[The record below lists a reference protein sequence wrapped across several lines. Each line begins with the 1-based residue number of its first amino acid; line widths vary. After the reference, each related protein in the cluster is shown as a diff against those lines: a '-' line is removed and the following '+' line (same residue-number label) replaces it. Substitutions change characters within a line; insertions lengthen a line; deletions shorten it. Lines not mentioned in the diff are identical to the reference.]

1 MGLLDLMQDP
11 QLGILN
17 LVFFLMA
24 ILLALTVHEFSHAW
38 VANYLGDS
46 TPKRAGRVTL
56 NPIAH
61 LDPLGT
67 IMLLLVRFGW
77 GKPVPINPNN
87 FKNPRLGSA
96 LTAVAGPTSNF
107 LTASIFSLIYTLGSL
122 NGTTIGYLIFW
133 VIYMNLVIMIFNLLP
148 IPPLD
153 GSKFF
158 ALFFPVLEDRKFENY
173 GPFILIAFVLV
184 GGTTFIV
191 PVLQFLLR
199 IMGINIT

>member
-1 MGLLDLMQDP
+1 MGLLQLLQNPMDL
-11 QLGILN
+11 L
-17 LVFFLMA
+17 FFAGAL
-24 ILLALTVHEFSHAW
+24 LLAITIHEFSHAW

-56 NPIAH
+56 NPLAH

-96 LTAVAGPTSNF
+96 LTAVAGPVSNF
-107 LTASIFSLIYTLGSL
+107 LLASLLAFVYTIAGLSGSTF
-122 NGTTIGYLIFW
+122 GTFIVLT
-133 VIYMNLVIMIFNLLP
+133 IYMNLVLMVFNLLP

-158 ALFFPVLEDRKFENY
+158 ALFFPVLESKKFEMY
-173 GPFILIAFVLV
+173 GPFVLISFIIV
-184 GGTTFIV
+184 GGTVFII
-191 PVLQFLLR
+191 PVIQFLLKL
-199 IMGINIT
+199 MGINVAF

>member
-1 MGLLDLMQDP
+1 MGLLQLLQNPMDL
-11 QLGILN
+11 L
-17 LVFFLMA
+17 FFAVAL
-24 ILLALTVHEFSHAW
+24 LLAITVHEFAHAW
-38 VANYLGDS
+38 VANYLGDP
-46 TPKRAGRVTL
+46 TAKKAGRVTL

-96 LTAVAGPTSNF
+96 LTALAGPTSNF
-107 LTASIFSLIYTLGSL
+107 LLANLIALVYKLGNFSGSTFGTFLI
-122 NGTTIGYLIFW
+122 
-133 VIYMNLVIMIFNLLP
+133 VAIYMNLVLMVFNLLP

-158 ALFFPVLEDRKFENY
+158 ALFFPVLEDRKIEQY
-173 GPFILIAFVLV
+173 GPFILIAFILV
-184 GGTTFIV
+184 GGTTFIL
-191 PVLQFLLR
+191 PVIQFFLQV
-199 IMGINIT
+199 MGISVA

>member
-1 MGLLDLMQDP
+1 MGLLQLLQNPMDL
-11 QLGILN
+11 L
-17 LVFFLMA
+17 FFAGAL
-24 ILLALTVHEFSHAW
+24 LLAITVHEFSHAW

-56 NPIAH
+56 NPLAH

-96 LTAVAGPTSNF
+96 LTAVAGPVSNF
-107 LTASIFSLIYTLGSL
+107 LLASLLAFIYTVAGLSGSTF
-122 NGTTIGYLIFW
+122 GTFIVLT
-133 VIYMNLVIMIFNLLP
+133 IYMNLVLMVFNLLP

-158 ALFFPVLEDRKFENY
+158 ALFFPALESKKFEMY
-173 GPFILIAFVLV
+173 GPFVLIAFIVV
-184 GGTTFIV
+184 GGTVFII
-191 PVLQFLLR
+191 PVIQFLLKL
-199 IMGINIT
+199 MGINVAF